1 MAREGIIEL
10 ERIDKLESG
19 KKVDTIEYKVGR
31 EGPLLMQL
39 SFDLYTHPLI
49 YYLPPTIGHVAVWQE
64 TMNFNYWK

>member
-1 MAREGIIEL
+1 MAREGIL

-19 KKVDTIEYKVGR
+19 KEVDTIEYKVGR

-39 SFDLYTHPLI
+39 SFDLYTHI
-49 YYLPPTIGHVAVWQE
+49 PPTIGHVAVWQE